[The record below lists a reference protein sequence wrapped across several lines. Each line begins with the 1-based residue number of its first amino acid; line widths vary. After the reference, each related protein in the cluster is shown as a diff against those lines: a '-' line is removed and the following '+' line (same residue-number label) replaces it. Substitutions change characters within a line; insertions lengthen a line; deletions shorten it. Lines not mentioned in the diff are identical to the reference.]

1 MNTLPR
7 IHGARLIRHHV
18 AVVCAALL
26 ALFATAVPAA
36 AQEQRCEAPPGRS
49 GIEQYCE
56 SLPQAGGPQ
65 GGGSEGSSGVDR
77 GTAARLRSAGAE
89 GAAVLGLSG
98 GQGGSAESGAGSGS
112 GAGDGGAQSGGG
124 DSDRSQNEGSVAGT
138 AEPVDIDEPS
148 GSILSAL
155 KSSVEEGPTLSD
167 AFAWL
172 LIAIAIGCFTLA
184 WLRWRRGS
192 SGAGDQAA

>member
-1 MNTLPR
+1 
-7 IHGARLIRHHV
+7 
-18 AVVCAALL
+18 VCAALL
-26 ALFATAVPAA
+26 ALLATAAPVA

-56 SLPQAGGPQ
+56 SLPQAGGPE
-65 GGGSEGSSGVDR
+65 GGGRDESSGVDR
-77 GTAARLRSAGAE
+77 GTADRLRSAGPD
-89 GAAVLGLSG
+89 GSAVLSLSG
-98 GQGGSAESGAGSGS
+98 GEDGNADSGS
-112 GAGDGGAQSGGG
+112 GAGNGGAQSGGGGAQSGGG
-124 DSDRSQNEGSVAGT
+124 DRARNGSGAGA
-138 AEPVDIDEPS
+138 AEPVDVDEPS

-184 WLRWRRGS
+184 WIRWRRGS
-192 SGAGDQAA
+192 SGAGDHAGSAP

>member
-18 AVVCAALL
+18 AVACVALL
-26 ALFATAVPAA
+26 ALLATAPPAA
-36 AQEQRCEAPPGRS
+36 AQERRCEAPPGRS

-65 GGGSEGSSGVDR
+65 GGGGDESSGVDR
-77 GTAARLRSAGAE
+77 GTADRLRSAGAD

-98 GQGGSAESGAGSGS
+98 GESGNADSGS
-112 GAGDGGAQSGGG
+112 GAGSGGAQSGGG
-124 DSDRSQNEGSVAGT
+124 DQARDGSGAGA
-138 AEPVDIDEPS
+138 AEPVDVDEPS

-155 KSSVEEGPTLSD
+155 RSSVEEGPTLSD

-184 WLRWRRGS
+184 WIRWRRGS
-192 SGAGDQAA
+192 SGAGDHAGSAP